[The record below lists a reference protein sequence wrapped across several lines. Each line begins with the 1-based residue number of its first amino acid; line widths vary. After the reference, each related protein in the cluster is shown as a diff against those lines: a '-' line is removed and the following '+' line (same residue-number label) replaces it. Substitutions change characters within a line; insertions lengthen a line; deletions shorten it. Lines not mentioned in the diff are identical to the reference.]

1 MIYIVNSSFAFYI
14 LQDLSGMEGRK
25 RKDSIKESALVEP
38 LEKIVKVED
47 ELKAL

>member
-1 MIYIVNSSFAFYI
+1 M
-14 LQDLSGMEGRK
+14 SGLEGRK

-38 LEKIVKVED
+38 LEKILKMED